1 MTEAGDGAAHLARR
15 FGGTIKSCLTDRC
28 YAESCLVGRCYARQ
42 FFENLRISMNERR
55 AVALFSAMAASII
68 LHGAFGGDVKS
79 CLADRC
85 YAVLCVT
92 WMVERVEELKKDV
105 AKLISSS
112 NTYLERMKLI
122 IALER
127 LCLDYLFEKDINAAL
142 KEIYGANVSDF
153 DLHTIAIW
161 FYLLRKHGYK
171 VSSEVFVKFLD
182 EDGSFMATTPR
193 ELLSLYNAAHFRTHG
208 EIILDKVISF
218 TKVSLETKLPYLEGS
233 LAHEIQCALEIPLP
247 RKVAIYDAKIYIS
260 TYEKEPT
267 TNKLVLE
274 LAKVNFN
281 LMQRQYQQE
290 LKSTT
295 RWWNNLQVHSR
306 LPFAR
311 DRLVE
316 CYLWMLGVYYQPSC
330 SRGRIIL
337 TIVIYTTTIFDD
349 IYDSFGTPEECE
361 LFTQWVER
369 SFMSGWDTNVA
380 RVLPECM
387 QYAFGK
393 IMESYEIIENELAP
407 EEKYRMTYLKNFIVD
422 LVRNY
427 NKEVKMREENFIPIS
442 VEEHLQISART
453 SACHLL
459 ACTSLVGMDDIAT
472 KSSFEWVSTIP
483 KSVQNL
489 CIIVR
494 LLDDIMTY
502 EREQM
507 IPHVAST
514 MDSYMKQHNVSIKIA
529 RQKIQELKEESWK
542 DFNGQWLEPDDDQ
555 PRKLIEVIFNLTRTM
570 EFMYNKD
577 DNFTNCR
584 NLEDT
589 IQSLFV
595 EPFEIVL

>member
-1 MTEAGDGAAHLARR
+1 MQTTAFCLGVAR
-15 FGGTIKSCLTDRC
+15 GCSLSCLPAARPAGGPSWRWQMRRTLRCRQQQAPAPEAQHEVDDRSSKNPC
-28 YAESCLVGRCYARQ
+28 GFYASVWGD
-42 FFENLRISMNERR
+42 FFLHHPDP
-55 AVALFSAMAASII
+55 AAS
-68 LHGAFGGDVKS
+68 S
-79 CLADRC
+79 QQQ
-85 YAVLCVT
+85 T

-267 TNKLVLE
+267 MNKLVLE

-290 LKSTT
+290 LKTTT

-407 EEKYRMTYLKNFIVD
+407 EEKYRMTYLKNF
-422 LVRNY
+422 
-427 NKEVKMREENFIPIS
+427 
-442 VEEHLQISART
+442 
-453 SACHLL
+453 
-459 ACTSLVGMDDIAT
+459 
-472 KSSFEWVSTIP
+472 
-483 KSVQNL
+483 
-489 CIIVR
+489 
-494 LLDDIMTY
+494 
-502 EREQM
+502 REQM